1 MHMRGKF
8 LIPAKGMHDTH
19 DTRKKSL
26 AGIPVCKCLVDRCVE
41 HVAVG
46 FPVDAKEGAKLRR
59 GMKDNMPVGR
69 IGKED
74 GIAFN
79 PALRLPDT
87 AGGAKPRLTGMRNT
101 FFLTTLE
108 TAIPVKSCFLCAAD
122 KHLADILMDCRSN

>member
-1 MHMRGKF
+1 
-8 LIPAKGMHDTH
+8 
-19 DTRKKSL
+19 
-26 AGIPVCKCLVDRCVE
+26 
-41 HVAVG
+41 
-46 FPVDAKEGAKLRR
+46 
-59 GMKDNMPVGR
+59 MKDNMPVGR

-122 KHLADILMDCRSN
+122 KHLADILMDCRSNTGMGCRKLLPVICEYLLELLTSDELHSA